1 MCNKE
6 ELDETVRNYP
16 DLHDKGNND
25 LKKAPDARKSNVVA
39 LFQVFLFLF
48 CFCLFLRRRRFLLTI
63 TRVPVRGV
71 LMFIAAVF
79 IAFVRGY

>member
-1 MCNKE
+1 MMCNKE

-39 LFQVFLFLF
+39 FFRFF
-48 CFCLFLRRRRFLLTI
+48 CFYF
-63 TRVPVRGV
+63 VSVSSYGDD
-71 LMFIAAVF
+71 VF
-79 IAFVRGY
+79 FSQLQEYP